1 MLHQLIVSE
10 REIVSSHLFSDKIY
24 TFALFFIFLYIW
36 LSNFALALALL
47 SDKRS
52 ILRIKLSLFSQ
63 LLPNLQPGNIKF
75 FRLMFF
81 FCVYFAPL
89 LRFHCV
95 LPFPLNSFFQII
107 FILLPCYLSFN
118 FALDPISPMFCP
130 QRLPLPLP
138 FILP

>member
-1 MLHQLIVSE
+1 MLHQLIVLNT
-10 REIVSSHLFSDKIY
+10 EIFSSHFFQIRFILLPSSSFS
-24 TFALFFIFLYIW
+24 LIFCPQILPLPSPCCPIKDPFSE
-36 LSNFALALALL
+36 SNFPF
-47 SDKRS
+47 
-52 ILRIKLSLFSQ
+52 FSQ

-107 FILLPCYLSFN
+107 LIFLPCYLSFN

-138 FILP
+138 SILS